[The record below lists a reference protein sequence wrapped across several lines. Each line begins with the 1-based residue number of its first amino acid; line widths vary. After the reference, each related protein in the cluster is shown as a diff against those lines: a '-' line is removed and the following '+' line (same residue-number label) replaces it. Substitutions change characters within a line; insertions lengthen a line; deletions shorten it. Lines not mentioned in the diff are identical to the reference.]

1 MSDKTTTLANRLA
14 DILQKLN
21 TGQVIVVKELAIEY
35 SVSERTIQKDLNQR
49 LDPNLIEDLGNGRYK
64 LRDGFLGNLTIEDI
78 KEFSQLS
85 GIMDLY
91 PNIDD
96 VISNKIKGSLLV
108 KSGVN
113 RGCLPKS
120 GDFLEINYTITSGL
134 RLKFTYNSKDLTV
147 EPYKL
152 LNNNGIWYLLAIN
165 SKEIK
170 SYCLHKMKK
179 VRRDV
184 KSFIHNK
191 ELLEEI
197 EKNPSPWFRSNKINV
212 NLLVNS
218 DFKDYFLDRN
228 LIPVFTS
235 KGEDD
240 NGNLLISIK
249 VNSLDEIVGTIK
261 FWLPNIKVVS
271 PHELKEKIIEDIKNF
286 LLTN

>member
-21 TGQVIVVKELAIEY
+21 SGQIIMVKELANEY

-49 LDPNLIEDLGNGRYK
+49 LDPNLIDDLGSGRYK
-64 LRDGFLGNLTIEDI
+64 LRDGFLGHLTIEDI
-78 KEFSQLS
+78 REFSQLS

-96 VISNKIKGSLLV
+96 VILNKIKGSLLV

-120 GDFLEINYTITSGL
+120 GDFLEVNYAISNGVL
-134 RLKFTYNSKDLTV
+134 LKFTYNNKNLVV

-165 SKEIK
+165 SDEIR

-184 KSFIHNK
+184 KTFIHDNK
-191 ELLEEI
+191 LLREI
-197 EKNPSPWFRSNKINV
+197 EENPSPWFRSKKIDVELIINR
-212 NLLVNS
+212 
-218 DFKDYFLDRN
+218 DFKEYFLDRN
-228 LIPVFTS
+228 LISGVTEN
-235 KGEDD
+235 GEDEK
-240 NGNLLISIK
+240 GNLIISIK
-249 VNSLDEIVGTIK
+249 VNSLDEIMGTIK
-261 FWLPNIKVVS
+261 FWLPNIEVRS
-271 PHELKEKIIEDIKNF
+271 PLELKDKIIKDIEKY
-286 LLTN
+286 LLAN